1 MIGVGGMKRH
11 LEELLREHELIKSLL
26 NEKYNLLMLCADFEE
41 EQIQHDI
48 DSLERQFARVENEID
63 NIIIALSLG
72 LL

>member
-1 MIGVGGMKRH
+1 MKRH